1 MGSMQKSAED
11 TERRLFEYDFTRV
24 MAMICVIAVHALVV
38 IDFSDKISLLYFNIM
53 QAIFFSCNGIFFMI
67 SGKFALASRQTY
79 ASYYYKKFVTIGVP
93 MLIFFSSGHCILRGI
108 HRLIIYFYHIF

>member
-53 QAIFFSCNGIFFMI
+53 QAIFFSCNGIFFYDKWKI
-67 SGKFALASRQTY
+67 CSGIATN
-79 ASYYYKKFVTIGVP
+79 I
-93 MLIFFSSGHCILRGI
+93 CIL
-108 HRLIIYFYHIF
+108 LL